1 MGSVGSSPYWL
12 QVQTRNPKPT
22 PSNTHQQHKKPSKF
36 PAKKKTATV
45 LTKRCKPKIFT
56 GPHQKPTCN
65 LQRFAKQNKLKQA
78 FTILDYLDQQG
89 IPVYPTTFTS
99 LITACVRTKSLI
111 EGKQVHTHIKIN
123 GLENNEFL
131 RTKLVNMYTA
141 CGSVKDAH

>member
-1 MGSVGSSPYWL
+1 MLALAPTGYKSKPVTQNHHHQTPTNNTKNHPNFL
-12 QVQTRNPKPT
+12 Q
-22 PSNTHQQHKKPSKF
+22 
-36 PAKKKTATV
+36 KKTATV
-45 LTKRCKPKIFT
+45 LTKRCMPRIFT

-89 IPVYPTTFTS
+89 IPVNPTTFTS
-99 LITACVRTKSLI
+99 LITACVRTKSLTK
-111 EGKQVHTHIKIN
+111 GKQVHTHIKIN